1 VSDDLK
7 QLARQ
12 GGIGGTDAQS
22 ILDALL
28 AEEALFMNPQ
38 AAEQM
43 QEALRLLDTGCD
55 APERNG

>member
-1 VSDDLK
+1 VSDNLK

-12 GGIGGTDAQS
+12 CGIGGTDAQS

-28 AEEALFMNPQ
+28 TEEALFMNSQ
-38 AAEQM
+38 AAEQL
-43 QEALRLLDTGCD
+43 QEALRLLDPGCD